1 MDFGNCDPG
10 LVEVLLN
17 GELIATAF
25 YAPPSSLSKIVEFDF
40 EDGDVLLLREA
51 GSIVMFNSFH
61 IINCGIN
68 PNYMTKTPVNQKAPE
83 YGIMLGK
90 LVPLPPQ

>member
-1 MDFGNCDPG
+1 M
-10 LVEVLLN
+10 
-17 GELIATAF
+17 
-25 YAPPSSLSKIVEFDF
+25 EFDF
-40 EDGDVLLLREA
+40 EDGDVLQLREI

-90 LVPLPPQ
+90 LVPLTPQ